1 VQILTSV
8 IGLSVVLFGFGNA
21 ASATPIIGPLA
32 NFDVVNNTGQ
42 DAYGFEINLEGISK
56 SDISDVFGLNR
67 NFGTPSPGDVER
79 YGVPIVGDLMSGGS
93 VIGVKITYSGTA
105 TTPSTTPSAPFTTPG
120 ESCWKFGN
128 INYPNVPCDHFGV
141 STLRTPTNTT
151 YSWLLTPSLTPNPV
165 VIPSVTFTPPPAPG
179 DPVMALIQA
188 LPVVPFNP
196 PPPDPVQQNK
206 DNAFWV
212 KITQTT
218 LPDPVDLNQLM
229 GGDQNNN
236 PIGVQAIGDLANK
249 ETEIEWQVLQF
260 GGNKGGAIVDE
271 VSKAV
276 HLNQGDESV
285 VVNYQFFQYLGSLDD
300 EGLVDPKSEE
310 FPVGNQLP
318 QLDPNGPPGTYLG
331 TLGAY
336 IGMQIAGF
344 GPQEVIAAAPEPATF
359 ALLGLGLA
367 GLGFSRRRQA

>member
-1 VQILTSV
+1 MQILTSV
-8 IGLSVVLFGFGNA
+8 IGLSVALFGFGNA

-79 YGVPIVGDLMSGGS
+79 YGVPIVGDLISGGS

-151 YSWLLTPSLTPNPV
+151 YSWLLTPSLTPTPV
-165 VIPSVTFTPPPAPG
+165 VIPSVTFTPPPTPAA
-179 DPVMALIQA
+179 PVMAVIQA
-188 LPVVPFNP
+188 LPVVPFNA

-229 GGDQNNN
+229 GGDQHNN
-236 PIGVQAIGDLANK
+236 PIGVQAIGDLANNK
-249 ETEIEWQVLQF
+249 TETEIEWQVLQF

-276 HLNQGDESV
+276 QLNPGDESV
-285 VVNYQFFQYLGSLDD
+285 VVNYQFFQYLGSFDD
-300 EGLVDPKSEE
+300 EGLVDPTSAE
-310 FPVGNQLP
+310 FPIANQA
-318 QLDPNGPPGTYLG
+318 PNTG
-331 TLGAY
+331 TLGDY

-344 GPQEVIAAAPEPATF
+344 GPQEVIAAVPEPATF
-359 ALLGLGLA
+359 ALLGLALA
-367 GLGFSRRRQA
+367 GLGFRTRRQA